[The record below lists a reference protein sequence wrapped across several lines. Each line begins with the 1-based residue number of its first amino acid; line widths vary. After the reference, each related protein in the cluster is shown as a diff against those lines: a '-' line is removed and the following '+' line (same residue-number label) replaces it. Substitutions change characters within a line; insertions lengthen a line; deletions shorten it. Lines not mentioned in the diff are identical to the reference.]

1 MIQGL
6 PEKLKDLREKRKLSQ
21 KSVAKRLNM
30 SPSIISSYETGER
43 TPSVEVLLALSRLY
57 RCSTDYLLG
66 RETVDPMDFLDDATP
81 SLDVD
86 GLSARQIRA
95 LESLVR
101 AIRE

>member
-6 PEKLKDLREKRKLSQ
+6 PERLKALREKHRLSQ
-21 KSVAKRLNM
+21 KSVAKRLNV

-43 TPSVEVLLALSRLY
+43 TPSVEMLLALSHLY
-57 RCSTDYLLG
+57 RCSTDFLLG
-66 RETVDPMDFLDDATP
+66 REALDPADLDDTTP

-86 GLSARQIRA
+86 GLSAKQIRA